1 MSAFNRLTKHSKSG
15 KIRFQIDPKH
25 KTETSPEKLLKL
37 PPLSSFLWPY
47 HWHNT
52 TRHPRPPPVLMI
64 IFITICIGIT
74 NKIPVFVG
82 SDVKSLQ
89 VFFRDSEARDAN
101 LDYNM
106 VESLNHWECQS
117 NHIIEEQWKR
127 WRWGGHKFLD
137 PKIKC
142 ECILKIHF
150 MASFQKLSVHSMWFL
165 GNEI

>member
-1 MSAFNRLTKHSKSG
+1 MPTMTTFTYIRPSVGELVVDFFSSEVFKIPPNRTVPLQKNIIMSAFNRLTKHSKSG

-52 TRHPRPPPVLMI
+52 TRHPRPPPVLMV

-101 LDYNM
+101 LVYN
-106 VESLNHWECQS
+106 VNTLGLLFN
-117 NHIIEEQWKR
+117 
-127 WRWGGHKFLD
+127 F
-137 PKIKC
+137 KIKDDR
-142 ECILKIHF
+142 
-150 MASFQKLSVHSMWFL
+150 FQ
-165 GNEI
+165 G